1 MLARQFV
8 IGLGIALIFP
18 MLVYFGFAAITPPPK
33 NTNFFHVQMTPRA
46 TPEERAA
53 YQTERRN
60 ETRQWQ
66 LAQAQYAKK
75 LIVVMV
81 PLGIAAAIGGYFL
94 GVNAIGT
101 GLLIGGLIAVVFGYA
116 GYWAFL
122 TPLSR
127 FLSLLAGFVVLLFI
141 GIKHTGLTWNNLRQG
156 ASNGPSAS

>member
-18 MLVYFGFAAITPPPK
+18 MLVYFGVAAVTPPPK
-33 NTNFFHVQMTPRA
+33 TTDFYHVQMAPNSTPD
-46 TPEERAA
+46 ERAA
-53 YQTERRN
+53 YFAERRK
-60 ETRQWQ
+60 EAAQFQ

-75 LIVVMV
+75 LIVIMV
-81 PLGIAAAIGGYFL
+81 PLGIVAAIGGYFL

-101 GLLIGGLIAVVFGYA
+101 GFLLGGMIAIVFGYS

-127 FLSLLAGFVVLLFI
+127 FLSLLAGFVILVLI
-141 GIKHTGLTWNNLRQG
+141 GIKHVGLSWAKLRQ
-156 ASNGPSAS
+156 GPSAS